1 MEKVTYLLRNGVN
14 ILSFRRDSCIFLPFL
29 SGTRLVIETSR
40 TSQQTMMKDGRLMK
54 KLPKTPAKR
63 GRPRKKATTKASTTV
78 TQVDKHPRCSRCG
91 SRTVNLE
98 HLEQELL
105 VTLSIHCL
113 ICGHHSFIGRPVIRL
128 LKRPNVTIPDSITRP
143 TNR

>member
-1 MEKVTYLLRNGVN
+1 
-14 ILSFRRDSCIFLPFL
+14 
-29 SGTRLVIETSR
+29 
-40 TSQQTMMKDGRLMK
+40 MK
-54 KLPKTPAKR
+54 KIPQTPAKR
-63 GRPRKKATTKASTTV
+63 GRPRKKSVVKTASSSA
-78 TQVDKHPRCSRCG
+78 QVDKHPRCSRCG

-98 HLEQELL
+98 QLEQELL

-143 TNR
+143 TIR